1 MLKVTQTAAPDSK
14 APVVIVITEA
24 ALAPPHR
31 ECATRIQPMIEDS
44 SYIQICVYDE
54 ASCVFP
60 VVGKEQLADPM
71 GCFRAN
77 EGRKSCVK
85 DCVVDDGVTGAMV
98 LVPTSFPVGNDRRR
112 LVLSNQITDS
122 KLCLVIYR
130 NLSVR
135 ILEE

>member
-31 ECATRIQPMIEDS
+31 ECATRIQPMIEDR
-44 SYIQICVYDE
+44 SYIHICVYDE
-54 ASCVFP
+54 AS
-60 VVGKEQLADPM
+60 
-71 GCFRAN
+71 
-77 EGRKSCVK
+77 
-85 DCVVDDGVTGAMV
+85 CVVDDGVTGAMV